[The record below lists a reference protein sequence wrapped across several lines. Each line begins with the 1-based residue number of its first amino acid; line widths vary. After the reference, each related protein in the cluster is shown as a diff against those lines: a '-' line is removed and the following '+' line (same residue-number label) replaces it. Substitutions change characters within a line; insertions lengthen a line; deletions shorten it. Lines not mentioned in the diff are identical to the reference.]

1 MAAAL
6 RGDPQLKL
14 QLAIGGGRL
23 WNRLHCCSVQELGA
37 PPILVCVK
45 LFTPDLHG
53 RAEAQLVCA
62 ADQ

>member
-14 QLAIGGGRL
+14 QLASGSGRL
-23 WNRLHCCSVQELGA
+23 WNRLHCCWSFED

-45 LFTPDLHG
+45 LFTSGLQRDTETYLKCVPD
-53 RAEAQLVCA
+53 Q
-62 ADQ
+62 